1 MSPLIPASPL
11 AFGGS
16 FRVDRKQL
24 DPEEPLSHL
33 HPGSCFGGLAV
44 LNITSFSAV
53 VSLQRLQVSGRT
65 HIYWGIPF
73 ESSHDLSVPLRT
85 PDLCVS
91 RHGVVPT
98 RVRFEVPCKLGE
110 ILLYL
115 TLW

>member
-16 FRVDRKQL
+16 FPVDRKQL
-24 DPEEPLSHL
+24 GPEEPLSHL

-73 ESSHDLSVPLRT
+73 SSNLLTTFPS
-85 PDLCVS
+85 LC
-91 RHGVVPT
+91 G
-98 RVRFEVPCKLGE
+98 
-110 ILLYL
+110 LLIFVFQGMV
-115 TLW
+115 